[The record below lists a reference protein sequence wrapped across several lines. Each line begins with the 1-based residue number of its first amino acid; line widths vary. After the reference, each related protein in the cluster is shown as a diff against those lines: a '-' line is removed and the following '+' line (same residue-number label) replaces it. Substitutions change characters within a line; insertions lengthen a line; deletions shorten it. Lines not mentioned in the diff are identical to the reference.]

1 MNAAKETKEENAPV
15 RVQNADFSVDAELR
29 ALRDVSPRIGGI
41 ASFVGCARDFSE
53 GRAVRE
59 ISFDAYA
66 RMVVPE
72 MEALRDE
79 AIERFALIDA
89 RLVHRLGTVQ
99 AGDNIVFIAAA
110 AEHRAPA
117 FEACRWLSDTLK
129 ARVPIWKKEITPEG
143 ETWVTPHP

>member
-89 RLVHRLGTVQ
+89 VSCIAWEPSRPATTSFSSPPLPNTEPPHSTPA
-99 AGDNIVFIAAA
+99 AG
-110 AEHRAPA
+110 
-117 FEACRWLSDTLK
+117 
-129 ARVPIWKKEITPEG
+129 
-143 ETWVTPHP
+143 